1 MAVVRDTS
9 EATGL
14 DQALAEIVEQAA
26 GGCHT
31 AHIDWQPDPG
41 HTRLVPAAAPPRH
54 RSAH

>member
-26 GGCHT
+26 GRPRPTSSWRGWGTT
-31 AHIDWQPDPG
+31 AAG
-41 HTRLVPAAAPPRH
+41 
-54 RSAH
+54 